1 MRSLLRFK
9 IIRPRSDNLIKET
22 LLLIQA
28 TLECWRIDRL
38 LPDKVKIFMI
48 TRHQIYFQD
57 SGHMEALPS
66 NSVDLVV
73 TSPPY
78 PMIEMWD
85 SMFTGQDAEIAIALQ
100 KGDGLTAFEKMHR
113 VLDTVWHEVWRIL
126 KTGGTACI
134 NVGDA
139 ARTINR
145 RFMLYPN
152 HSRILSQFLKLG
164 FHALPVILWRKQTNA
179 PNKFMGS
186 GMLPPSAYV
195 TLEHEYILILRKGA
209 KREFKLDAEKQNRR
223 ESAFFWEERNAWFS
237 DVWMDVK
244 GTSQNLGNRA
254 TRLRSAAF
262 PFEVS
267 YRLINMFSVK
277 GDTVVDPFLG
287 IGTTM
292 WAAMTA
298 GRNCIGYE
306 IERGLRDEID
316 VIKHTILPFANE
328 KIKNRI
334 RNHLGYLDA
343 NIDSKGGFNYRNA
356 YYNFPVKTSQET
368 EIFLNPLMTIETIA
382 KNSFEVTYS
391 DKPHHLRVI
400 DKHKHKNPQTTSSS
414 PQKTKPSKKM
424 RRSFQRALW

>member
-1 MRSLLRFK
+1 
-9 IIRPRSDNLIKET
+9 
-22 LLLIQA
+22 
-28 TLECWRIDRL
+28 
-38 LPDKVKIFMI
+38 MI

-57 SGHMEALPS
+57 ARDMEALAS
-66 NSVDLVV
+66 SSVDLVI

-85 SMFTGQDAEIAIALQ
+85 AMFAAQNAEIGNALNR
-100 KGDGLTAFEKMHR
+100 GDGQMAFELMHR
-113 VLDTVWHEVWRIL
+113 ELDAVWQQVRRIL
-126 KTGGTACI
+126 KQSGIACI

-139 ARTINR
+139 VRTLDSH
-145 RFMLYPN
+145 FMLYPN
-152 HSRILSQFLKLG
+152 HSRILNQFLKLG
-164 FHALPVILWRKQTNA
+164 FEALPAILWRKQTNA

-186 GMLPPSAYV
+186 GMLPPTAYV
-195 TLEHEYILILRKGA
+195 TLEHEFILILRKGP
-209 KREFKLDAEKQNRR
+209 KREFKQEAEKQNRR

-244 GTSQNLGNRA
+244 GTSQNLGDRA
-254 TRLRSAAF
+254 ARLRSAAF
-262 PFEVS
+262 PFEVP

-306 IERGLRDEID
+306 IEGGLRDEID
-316 VIKHTILPFANE
+316 VIKHTVLPFANE

-334 RNHLGYLDA
+334 GNHLGYLDA
-343 NIDSKGGFNYRNA
+343 NIDSKVGFNYKNA
-356 YYNFPVKTSQET
+356 YYNFPVKTRQET
-368 EIFLNPLMTIETIA
+368 EILLNPLMTIETIA

-391 DKPHHLRVI
+391 DKPHQP
-400 DKHKHKNPQTTSSS
+400 DNPQTTSSS
-414 PQKTKPSKKM
+414 PPKATPSKKM
-424 RRSFQRALW
+424 RRSIQRNLW

>member
-1 MRSLLRFK
+1 M
-9 IIRPRSDNLIKET
+9 
-22 LLLIQA
+22 Q
-28 TLECWRIDRL
+28 
-38 LPDKVKIFMI
+38 KVTIFMI

-57 SGHMEALPS
+57 SKNMEALPS
-66 NSVDLVV
+66 GTVDLVV

-85 SMFTGQDAEIAIALQ
+85 SMFAGQNVEIGQALE
-100 KGDGLTAFEKMHR
+100 KGDGPAAFEMMH
-113 VLDTVWHEVWRIL
+113 VELDVVWQEVWRIL
-126 KTGGTACI
+126 KQGGIACI

-139 ARTINR
+139 TRTINS
-145 RFMLYPN
+145 RFLLYPN
-152 HSRILSQFLKLG
+152 HSRILNQFLKLG
-164 FHALPVILWRKQTNA
+164 FQALPAILWRKQTNA

-195 TLEHEYILILRKGA
+195 TLEHEYILLLRKGP

-244 GTSQNLGNRA
+244 GTSQHLGNRTA
-254 TRLRSAAF
+254 RLRSAAF
-262 PFEVS
+262 PFDVP

-277 GDTVVDPFLG
+277 GDVVVDPFLG

-306 IERGLRDEID
+306 IEGGLRDEID
-316 VIKHTILPFANE
+316 VIKRTILPFANE
-328 KIKNRI
+328 KIKNRT

-343 NIDSKGGFNYRNA
+343 NTSSKSGFNYKNT
-356 YYNFPVKTSQET
+356 YYNFAVKTRQET
-368 EIFLNPLMTIETIA
+368 EILLNPLMTIETTS
-382 KNSFEVTYS
+382 KNSFEITYS
-391 DKPHHLRVI
+391 AKPHRSWVT
-400 DKHKHKNPQTTSSS
+400 DKHKPDNYQTKSSNPQKET
-414 PQKTKPSKKM
+414 PSKKM
-424 RRSFQRALW
+424 RRSVQRDLW